1 MNIFRNIIKLFKRD
15 KPKKFMECETLEE
28 FIEKYKLFH
37 KQELALDDEHSYF
50 DAETSNV
57 DGHFF
62 GESFD
67 NAIRI
72 KALNDNNP
80 QFLAQINEE
89 ELQAEILKEYKKDL
103 GKAQKGE

>member
-1 MNIFRNIIKLFKRD
+1 M
-15 KPKKFMECETLEE
+15 
-28 FIEKYKLFH
+28 FH
-37 KQELALDDEHSYF
+37 KQELALEDGRSYF
-50 DAETSNV
+50 DVSTSNI
-57 DGHFF
+57 DGNLI

-89 ELQAEILKEYKKDL
+89 ELRTEILKEYKEDL
-103 GKAQKGE
+103 EKAQKEE